1 VRLECFLGH
10 RDNVMSNLF
19 IIIGSQVKKGLLDV
33 KLALLE
39 SMRPLEP

>member
-1 VRLECFLGH
+1 
-10 RDNVMSNLF
+10 MSNLF